1 MIERILYQWFSKS
14 IPDHR
19 IDEKYLKQVSDEY
32 LKARGKWKK
41 IYTKTRISYSMDKY
55 IELYGIESYR
65 SIAGNFITELEIEKK
80 KSMAKIQELMK
91 QFMKTK

>member
-32 LKARGKWKK
+32 IKVRGKWKK
-41 IYTKTRISYSMDKY
+41 VYAKTRVAYSLDKY
-55 IELYGIESYR
+55 IDLYGMESYR
-65 SIAGNFITELEIEKK
+65 AIAVKYIAENEIEQQKA
-80 KSMAKIQELMK
+80 MAKIKELMK